1 MGGEKAVERRENC
14 NFADMSK
21 TALKKALAGMD
32 AAQLTELI
40 TDLYEARSE
49 AKEYLDFYINPDI
62 DKKMAKANP
71 GAEHLAEAMTYTI
84 EQFCLT
90 GSVNWVKESTQR
102 SVGRL
107 VADTMRLA
115 DRGGVLSLFLP
126 RIEKAIDDMD
136 KSRFHSRDFRNVLK
150 ESLNDALDSLA

>member
-1 MGGEKAVERRENC
+1 
-14 NFADMSK
+14 
-21 TALKKALAGMD
+21 
-32 AAQLTELI
+32 
-40 TDLYEARSE
+40 
-49 AKEYLDFYINPDI
+49 
-62 DKKMAKANP
+62 
-71 GAEHLAEAMTYTI
+71 MTYTI